1 MFHSRKNLRRRK
13 PPQRTGRSRL
23 QFECLESRAMLDGNG
38 LLLSNDAYLTL
49 SFATDGVSVAGQPNA
64 LAAKFNAI
72 APQSDWEDAIV
83 RAFQTWAVQTNAD
96 IGVVPDSGQPFGSAG
111 STRGDSRF
119 GDIRIAAIAMDPSIG
134 GEATPVDRL
143 VGGTWQADV
152 LFNTNFNYQTI
163 NDIYEI
169 ALHEAGHVF
178 GLEENTDPN
187 SPMHSGTIPTAAAP
201 TVADIASL
209 QALYGTRLPDF
220 NEQSGGG
227 PTSSNDTFAT
237 ATELVVDDSPGV
249 VPGSAPSLAYGDI
262 TVGSDVDFFRLQV
275 PEMYAGS
282 LSVEVRSDGISLL
295 TPRLQVY
302 DKNRVLVED
311 IVSTSK
317 RGDSLTFAISN
328 ATPDDKFYFEVSGA
342 TADVF
347 GLGGYS
353 IRATLSSI
361 PQVDL
366 SVLDSYLDRDLRKL
380 SQDEIKKLL
389 NPSVDDFLNED
400 PHDDDDLTGA
410 IPLQSSTD
418 FADPSRFEM
427 LASISDATDSDFYG
441 VRSPENVTVQADV
454 LTVAIRTLSAGR
466 LVPKINAFDRN
477 LNPLPVTILANGG
490 GEVVVQIGGI
500 ESDRN
505 YYIEVG
511 ANDPAGPFNV
521 GNYQL
526 TASFRDQPANFE
538 IFAAS
543 TLAADATQ
551 KVHMLYVAQP
561 QLFHFLL
568 QAGAA
573 PGTAPA
579 VIVASIYN
587 EAGNLVH
594 QLATPVG
601 KTQSQGAVLLAPG
614 SYTVRIASLTFQG
627 SLTDPIDYILSG
639 IAISDP
645 FASDP
650 NDQTTH
656 PFANPDPTLGGAYL
670 YPGGIITNDP
680 FLWDSFINSLPND
693 PPPDVQTQVSLLLG
707 NWWSWFWTETGA
719 NGPPLAQADSYATG
733 VGTVLNA
740 SRAAGVFGNDL
751 EPEGDPTAAVL
762 VSAPR
767 TGALQFNADG
777 SFVYTPPAGF
787 NGAVQFRYQTSDFRQ
802 LSNKA
807 TVSIAVGLIGDYD
820 HSGLVDQLD
829 YNVWRA
835 NYGSTE
841 QLDSDGNGD
850 GVIDLGDYVVWRKN
864 QGLAVGA
871 SIPIVPAASVVAAP
885 VAGAEASISSA
896 SVEATAIVTPQTSE
910 PSLTLTSG
918 PPALSLG
925 NSAAVMRDLAPAS
938 ASAWDRNLLALANTA
953 DSGGPI
959 DSQGDPLLVTD
970 IALDQLNMLTELPT
984 GSDNDMPAVAR
995 DLVLANFWQ
1004 SL

>member
-1 MFHSRKNLRRRK
+1 MF
-13 PPQRTGRSRL
+13 
-23 QFECLESRAMLDGNG
+23 DGNG

-49 SFATDGVSVAGQPNA
+49 SFATDGVNVAGQPNA

-72 APQSDWEDAIV
+72 APQSVWEDAIV

-96 IGVVPDSGQPFGSAG
+96 IGVVPDGGQPFGAAG

-152 LFNTNFNYQTI
+152 LFNTNFNYQTV

-178 GLEENTDPN
+178 GLEESTDPN
-187 SPMHSGTIPTAAAP
+187 SPMHSGTIPTATEPTAAD
-201 TVADIASL
+201 TANL

-220 NEQSGGG
+220 NEHVGGG
-227 PTSSNDTFAT
+227 PTTNNDTFAT
-237 ATELVVDDSPGV
+237 ATTLVVDGTPGF

-262 TVGSDVDFFRLQV
+262 TTGGDVDFFRLAV
-275 PEMYAGS
+275 PEFYAGS
-282 LSVEVRSDGISLL
+282 ISVEVRSAGISLL
-295 TPRLQVY
+295 TPRLQIY
-302 DKNRVLVED
+302 NKNHVLVQD
-311 IVSTSK
+311 LISTSK

-328 ATPDDKFYFEVSGA
+328 VTSDDKFYFEVSGA

-353 IRATLSSI
+353 MRATFNSI

-366 SVLDSYLDRDLRKL
+366 SVLDNYRDRDLRKL
-380 SQDEIKKLL
+380 SQDEIRKLVI
-389 NPSVDDFLNED
+389 PSVDDFLNED
-400 PHDDDDLTGA
+400 THTDDDLANA
-410 IPLQSSTD
+410 IPLQSRTD
-418 FADPSRFEM
+418 FTDPSRFEM
-427 LASISDATDSDFYG
+427 IASISDATDIDFYG
-441 VRSPENVTVQADV
+441 VRSPQNVTAQADV

-477 LNPLPVTILANGG
+477 LNSLPVTILANGG

-505 YYIEVG
+505 YYIEVI
-511 ANDPAGPFNV
+511 ANDPVGPFNV

-538 IFAAS
+538 TFAAG

-551 KVHMLYVAQP
+551 NVHTLHVAQP

-568 QAGAA
+568 HAGAA
-573 PGTAPA
+573 SASVPA
-579 VIVASIYN
+579 VVVATIYN
-587 EAGNLVH
+587 EAGNLVYR
-594 QLATPVG
+594 LAAPVG
-601 KTQSQGAVLLAPG
+601 EAYSQGAVLLAPG

-627 SLTDPIDYILSG
+627 PLAEPIGYTLSG

-656 PFANPDPTLGGAYL
+656 PFANPFPENGYAYL
-670 YPGGIITNDP
+670 YPGGIFTNDP
-680 FLWDSFINSLPND
+680 FLWDSFIDSLSND
-693 PPPDVQTQVSLLLG
+693 PPPDVQTQISLLLG
-707 NWWSWFWTETGA
+707 NWWSWFWVQTGA
-719 NGPPLAQADSYATG
+719 NGPPLAQADSYAIG
-733 VGTVLNA
+733 VDSVLGV
-740 SRAAGVFGNDL
+740 SPAAGVLGNDL
-751 EPEGDPTAAVL
+751 DPEGDPMAAVL
-762 VSAPR
+762 VDAPR
-767 TGALQFNADG
+767 TGTLQFNSDG
-777 SFVYTPPAGF
+777 SFQYTPDAGF
-787 NGAVQFRYQTSDFRQ
+787 NGAVQFTYQTSDFRQ
-802 LSNKA
+802 LSNQIA
-807 TVSIAVGLIGDYD
+807 VSIAVGLIGDYD

-835 NYGSTE
+835 NYGSTD
-841 QLDSDGNGD
+841 QLDADGNGNS
-850 GVIDLGDYVVWRKN
+850 VIDLGDYIVWRNN

-871 SIPIVPAASVVAAP
+871 SAPMPAAASSVAAP
-885 VAGAEASISSA
+885 VAGAVAASRLAAVDSTVNAVS
-896 SVEATAIVTPQTSE
+896 QTSLFQQLLF
-910 PSLTLTSG
+910 SNL
-918 PPALSLG
+918 PALSLG
-925 NSAAVMRDLAPAS
+925 NSTTLLDERAPADASAGDYNLLIRTSAAPVGNSPVAAV
-938 ASAWDRNLLALANTA
+938 LLATDTA
-953 DSGGPI
+953 I
-959 DSQGDPLLVTD
+959 
-970 IALDQLNMLTELPT
+970 DQLNVPEEGLADFDGDLP
-984 GSDNDMPAVAR
+984 AAAR
-995 DLVLANFWQ
+995 DLILANYWH